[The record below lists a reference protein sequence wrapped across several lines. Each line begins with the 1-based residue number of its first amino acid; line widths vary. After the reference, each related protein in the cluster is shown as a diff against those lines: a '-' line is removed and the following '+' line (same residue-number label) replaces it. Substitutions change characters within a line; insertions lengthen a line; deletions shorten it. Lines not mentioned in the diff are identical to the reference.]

1 MINEL
6 ETFEER
12 IQQQDW
18 VIKYQGD
25 YIDKLVINRDKVR
38 GLLIEYDRGELSA
51 ELLVSYLKVYVR
63 YNGN

>member
-1 MINEL
+1 MISEL
-6 ETFEER
+6 ETLEER
-12 IQQQDW
+12 IREQDW

-38 GLLIEYDRGELSA
+38 GLLTEYDRGELSA
-51 ELLVSYLKVYVR
+51 ELLVSYLKMYVR

>member
-6 ETFEER
+6 ETLEER
-12 IQQQDW
+12 IQQQDG

-38 GLLIEYDRGELSA
+38 GLLREYDRGELSA

>member
-6 ETFEER
+6 ETLEER

-25 YIDKLVINRDKVR
+25 YIDKLVINRDKII
-38 GLLIEYDRGELSA
+38 GLLREYDRGKLSA
-51 ELLVSYLKVYVR
+51 GLLVSWLRMYV
-63 YNGN
+63 